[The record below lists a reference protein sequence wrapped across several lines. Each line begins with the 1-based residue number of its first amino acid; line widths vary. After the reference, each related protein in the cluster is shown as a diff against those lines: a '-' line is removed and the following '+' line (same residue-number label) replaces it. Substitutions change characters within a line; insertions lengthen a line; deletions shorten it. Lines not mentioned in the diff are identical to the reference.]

1 MHFEKK
7 TFPSLH
13 PLTQMALN
21 KCYKSASEISY
32 RTKLKLVVENLSFW
46 HAPTARSE
54 EHAQHSFPVLIAV
67 YDIESDE
74 TKIGTL
80 TVTVEAS
87 EALLDLYNDE

>member
-1 MHFEKK
+1 MTLSHVIPNFKV
-7 TFPSLH
+7 PGLSLIY
-13 PLTQMALN
+13 LAFS
-21 KCYKSASEISY
+21 C
-32 RTKLKLVVENLSFW
+32 VEY
-46 HAPTARSE
+46 
-54 EHAQHSFPVLIAV
+54 HAQHSFPVLIAV